1 MNNKVKNHLLT
12 VLVITV
18 IAGIVLIMRSSVT
31 AATIIMVPLGIF
43 MVVGIYSVF
52 YQVVKTWR
60 DK

>member
-12 VLVITV
+12 VLVIVV
-18 IAGIVLIMRSSVT
+18 IVGIVLIMRSSII
-31 AATIIMVPLGIF
+31 AASIIMVPASIF

-52 YQVVKTWR
+52 YQIVKTWR